1 MSDKYSKAIADSKVI
16 SDDAKVADAVKKIID
31 EHFEENN
38 NEEVYKFLSTPSTS
52 PPLKRPIRPSR

>member
-16 SDDAKVADAVKKIID
+16 SDDAKVADAVKKVID

-38 NEEVYKFLSTPSTS
+38 NEEVY
-52 PPLKRPIRPSR
+52 